1 MMNTLK
7 SDDGHYTSDALQAT
21 LLTMKTILVLTDF
34 SINADY
40 VAQYA
45 LRFAQEIGANIL
57 LCNIYQ
63 VPAGDETTDRASWPM
78 QACEENS
85 NNDLGAQVA
94 QLKCLLDTEVSG
106 NGFRPEVDQYS
117 VEGRLSDT
125 VNQLAATHDLLMAV
139 ISTHSADKISEY
151 FNTDHCWDVI
161 DNAAIP
167 VLVIP
172 YQVRFKPFRIIAFG
186 TVMNYT
192 DLNILESLAG
202 LASYSNAEIV
212 VANIAPEKEM
222 VNRVKQFFNQV
233 PGKINYPQIIY
244 HSISGQDPVS
254 SLKEFCTYVDVDL
267 LAMVHQKDN
276 FFEKLFGGSITR
288 KMAKKPNKP
297 ILIFPGSTI
306 KETLSVF

>member
-1 MMNTLK
+1 
-7 SDDGHYTSDALQAT
+7 
-21 LLTMKTILVLTDF
+21 MKTILVLTDF

-63 VPAGDETTDRASWPM
+63 VPADDEAIDRSSWPM
-78 QACEENS
+78 QTYEENS

-94 QLKCLLDTEVSG
+94 QLKSRLDAAVSG
-106 NGFRPEVDQYS
+106 DGFRPEVDQYS
-117 VEGRLSDT
+117 SEGRLSDT
-125 VNQLAATHDLLMAV
+125 VNQLASTHDLLMAV

-186 TVMNYT
+186 TAMNYT

-212 VANIAPEKEM
+212 VTYIAPEKEIG
-222 VNRVKQFFNQV
+222 NKVKLFFNQL
-233 PGKINYPQIIY
+233 PGKIKYPHIIY
-244 HSISGQDPVS
+244 HSIKGNDPATG
-254 SLKEFCTYVDVDL
+254 LKEFCAHIDIDL
-267 LAMVHQKDN
+267 LTMVHQKDS

-288 KMAKKPNKP
+288 KMAQKPNKP
-297 ILIFPGSTI
+297 ILIFPGSTV

>member
-1 MMNTLK
+1 
-7 SDDGHYTSDALQAT
+7 
-21 LLTMKTILVLTDF
+21 MKTILVLTDF

-45 LRFAQEIGANIL
+45 LKFAQEIGANIL

-63 VPAGDETTDRASWPM
+63 VPADDETTDRSAWPM
-78 QACEENS
+78 RACEENS

-94 QLKCLLDTEVSG
+94 QLKSRLDAEVSG
-106 NGFRPEVDQYS
+106 GGFRPEVNQYS

-139 ISTHSADKISEY
+139 ISTHSAEKISEY

-172 YQVRFKPFRIIAFG
+172 YQARFKPFRIIAFG
-186 TVMNYT
+186 SVMNYT
-192 DLNILESLAG
+192 DLGILESLVG
-202 LASYSNAEIV
+202 LAGYSNAEIV
-212 VANIAPEKEM
+212 VANITPEEELGHT
-222 VNRVKQFFNQV
+222 VKQFFTQI
-233 PGKINYPQIIY
+233 PGKINYPNIVY
-244 HSISGQDPVS
+244 HSIVGNDTVAGLQA
-254 SLKEFCTYVDVDL
+254 FCAHIDIDL

-288 KMAKKPNKP
+288 KMAKTPNKP
-297 ILIFPGSTI
+297 ILIFPGSTV

>member
-1 MMNTLK
+1 
-7 SDDGHYTSDALQAT
+7 
-21 LLTMKTILVLTDF
+21 MKTILVLTDF

-63 VPAGDETTDRASWPM
+63 VPADDEATDRSAWPM
-78 QACEENS
+78 RACEENS
-85 NNDLGAQVA
+85 NNDLAAQIA
-94 QLKCLLDTEVSG
+94 QLKSRLDAEVSG
-106 NGFRPEVDQYS
+106 DGFKPEVEQYS
-117 VEGRLSDT
+117 VEGRLSET
-125 VNQLAATHDLLMAV
+125 VNQLAASHDLLMAV

-151 FNTDHCWDVI
+151 FNADHAWDVI

-167 VLVIP
+167 VMVIP
-172 YQVRFKPFRIIAFG
+172 YQARFKPFRLIAFG

-192 DLNILESLAG
+192 DINILESLVG
-202 LASYSNAEIV
+202 LAKYSNAEIV
-212 VANIAPEKEM
+212 VTNIAGEKEM
-222 VNRVKQFFNQV
+222 GNVVKQFFGQI
-233 PGKINYPQIIY
+233 PEKIKYPRIIY
-244 HSISGQDPVS
+244 HSIVGTNPVTG
-254 SLKEFCTYVDVDL
+254 LRALCAHIDIDL

-276 FFEKLFGGSITR
+276 FFEKLFGGSVTR
-288 KMAKKPNKP
+288 KMVGKPNKP

>member
-1 MMNTLK
+1 MLLAETLHEFC
-7 SDDGHYTSDALQAT
+7 D
-21 LLTMKTILVLTDF
+21 MKTILVLTDF
-34 SINADY
+34 STNADY

-63 VPAGDETTDRASWPM
+63 VPADDDEIDRTSWPM
-78 QACEENS
+78 QPYEENS

-94 QLKCLLDTEVSG
+94 QLKSRLDTEVSG
-106 NGFRPEVDQYS
+106 DGFKPEVNQYS

-125 VNQLAATHDLLMAV
+125 VNQLAASHDLLMAV
-139 ISTHSADKISEY
+139 ISAHSADKISEY
-151 FNTDHCWDVI
+151 FDADHAWDVI

-172 YQVRFKPFRIIAFG
+172 YQVRFKPFRIIGFG
-186 TVMNYT
+186 TIMNYT
-192 DLNILESLAG
+192 DMNILESLVG

-212 VANIAPEKEM
+212 VTNIAPEKELG
-222 VNRVKQFFNQV
+222 NPVKQFFTQI
-233 PGKINYPQIIY
+233 PGKINYHRIVYQSMI
-244 HSISGQDPVS
+244 GNNAADC
-254 SLKEFCTYVDVDL
+254 LREFCAHGDVDL

-297 ILIFPGSTI
+297 ILIFPGSTV

>member
-1 MMNTLK
+1 
-7 SDDGHYTSDALQAT
+7 
-21 LLTMKTILVLTDF
+21 MKTILVLTDF

-45 LRFAQEIGANIL
+45 LKFARQIGANIL

-63 VPAGDETTDRASWPM
+63 APAGDEITDRVSRPM
-78 QACEENS
+78 QACAENS

-94 QLKCLLDTEVSG
+94 QLKSRLEAEVSG
-106 NGFRPEVDQYS
+106 SGFRPEINQYS
-117 VEGRLSDT
+117 VEGHLSDI
-125 VNQLAATHDLLMAV
+125 VNQLTASHDLLMLV
-139 ISTHSADKISEY
+139 ISAHSADKITEY
-151 FNTDHCWDVI
+151 FNNDHCWDVI

-186 TVMNYT
+186 SVMNYT

-202 LASYSNAEIV
+202 LSRYSNAEIIV
-212 VANIAPEKEM
+212 TNIIPEKELG
-222 VNRVKQFFNQV
+222 NEVKEFFNQI
-233 PGKINYPQIIY
+233 PGKINYPHIVY
-244 HSISGQDPVS
+244 HSIVGKNTAN
-254 SLKEFCTYVDVDL
+254 SLHEFCAHIDVDL
-267 LAMVHQKDN
+267 LAMVHQKDS
-276 FFEKLFGGSITR
+276 FFDKLFGGSITR
-288 KMAKKPNKP
+288 KMAKKPEKP

>member
-1 MMNTLK
+1 
-7 SDDGHYTSDALQAT
+7 
-21 LLTMKTILVLTDF
+21 MKTILVLTDF

-63 VPAGDETTDRASWPM
+63 VPAGDETTADRSAWPM
-78 QACEENS
+78 LACAENS

-94 QLKCLLDTEVSG
+94 QLKSRLDAEVSG
-106 NGFRPEVDQYS
+106 DGFRPEVNQCS

-125 VNQLAATHDLLMAV
+125 VNQLATTHDILMAV
-139 ISTHSADKISEY
+139 ISTHSVEKISEY

-172 YQVRFKPFRIIAFG
+172 YQARFKPFRIIAFG
-186 TVMNYT
+186 TEMNYT
-192 DLNILESLAG
+192 DINILESLIG
-202 LASYSNAEIV
+202 LGGYSNAEIV
-212 VANIAPEKEM
+212 VTNITPEKEPG
-222 VNRVKQFFNQV
+222 NKIKEFFNQI
-233 PGKINYPQIIY
+233 PEKINYPRIVY
-244 HSISGQDPVS
+244 HRIEGNNVVTG
-254 SLKEFCTYVDVDL
+254 LKEFCAHIDVDL
-267 LAMVHQKDN
+267 LAMVHQKDS
-276 FFEKLFGGSITR
+276 FFEKLFANSVTH
-288 KMAKKPNKP
+288 KMSKKTNKP
-297 ILIFPGSTI
+297 ILIFPGSTV

>member
-1 MMNTLK
+1 
-7 SDDGHYTSDALQAT
+7 
-21 LLTMKTILVLTDF
+21 MKTILVLTDF

-63 VPAGDETTDRASWPM
+63 VPADDETTDRSSWPM
-78 QACEENS
+78 KDCEENS

-94 QLKCLLDTEVSG
+94 QLKSRLDAEISG
-106 NGFRPEVDQYS
+106 DGFRPDIEQYS

-125 VNQLAATHDLLMAV
+125 VNQLAASHDLLMAV

-151 FNTDHCWDVI
+151 FNTDHAWDVI

-172 YQVRFKPFRIIAFG
+172 YQARFKPFRIIAFG

-202 LASYSNAEIV
+202 LAGYSNAEIMV
-212 VANIAPEKEM
+212 TNITPEKEM
-222 VNRVKQFFNQV
+222 GNKVKQFFNQI
-233 PGKINYPQIIY
+233 PEKINYPQIVY
-244 HSISGQDPVS
+244 HSIEGNDPVT
-254 SLKEFCTYVDVDL
+254 SLKEFCAHADVDL

-288 KMAKKPNKP
+288 KMAKKTNKP
-297 ILIFPGSTI
+297 ILIFPGSTV

>member
-1 MMNTLK
+1 
-7 SDDGHYTSDALQAT
+7 
-21 LLTMKTILVLTDF
+21 MKTILILTDF

-63 VPAGDETTDRASWPM
+63 VPAGEETTGRPAWPM

-94 QLKCLLDTEVSG
+94 QLKSRLDAEVSG
-106 NGFRPEVDQYS
+106 NGFRPEIEQYS
-117 VEGRLSDT
+117 VEGHLSDT
-125 VNQLAATHDLLMAV
+125 VNQLAATHDILMAV

-172 YQVRFKPFRIIAFG
+172 YQARFKPFRIIAFG
-186 TVMNYT
+186 TEMNYT
-192 DLNILESLAG
+192 DINILESLTG
-202 LASYSNAEIV
+202 LAGYFNAEIV
-212 VANIAPEKEM
+212 LTNIATKKEIG
-222 VNRVKQFFNQV
+222 NSVKEFFNQI
-233 PGKINYPQIIY
+233 PDKINYPNIVY
-244 HSISGQDPVS
+244 HSIIGNNIADG
-254 SLKEFCTYVDVDL
+254 LREFCAHIEVDL

-276 FFEKLFGGSITR
+276 FFEKLFGGSVTR

-297 ILIFPGSTI
+297 ILIFPGSTV